1 MKYSYL
7 DLFQSQVLA
16 AGPELQG
23 LTHGPSLRK
32 FAPHTHGQS
41 SNGLMGSPSRN
52 VVKSSVSPRL
62 SPPLNPERQADQTA
76 SLICSLE
83 KVEKS
88 SMLISNSNDQ
98 QIFKSIRK
106 CSKVNYAA

>member
-1 MKYSYL
+1 M
-7 DLFQSQVLA
+7 DPIPSQVLA

-23 LTHGPSLRK
+23 FTL
-32 FAPHTHGQS
+32 GQS
-41 SNGLMGSPSRN
+41 SNGLMKSPSRN
-52 VVKSSVSPRL
+52 LVKSNVSPRL

-88 SMLISNSNDQ
+88 SMLISNSSDQ

-106 CSKVNYAA
+106 CSKVNYAAYGIENCAYT